1 MTAIYVL
8 SRAGNLLNIINR
20 KRFEKDMKV
29 PYKGKWYKVH
39 DRRKTKLGE
48 YAIYPYG
55 GVGKWKPS
63 GIARVEG
70 KRGRAQSEL
79 KR

>member
-1 MTAIYVL
+1 MTQIWVL
-8 SRAGNLLNIINR
+8 SRVGNLLKIIHR

-29 PYKGKWYKVH
+29 PYKDKWYKVY

-55 GVGKWKPS
+55 GVGKWKPF
-63 GIARVEG
+63 GVARVGG
-70 KRGRAQSEL
+70 KRGEVQSEL
-79 KR
+79 RR